1 MIHEDEFL
9 QLNFNAWNAVRSR
22 FRKIQKNSW
31 HANRNIHGMIK
42 NIEDVSCAF
51 LHGVD
56 LVCFSHLRW
65 GFVFQRPNHLLS
77 RFSKH
82 QRVFFIEEPVFHDG
96 EDKLH
101 IENFNENLYVVTPHI
116 GHGLPEE
123 EVHARQRKFITN
135 LFANMQVNRYFSW
148 YYTPMALPFTDHL
161 TPELVIYDCMDELSA
176 FKFAPP
182 ELTLREKELFK
193 KADIVFTGGH
203 SIFESKKNAHHNI
216 YPFPSSIDKHHFGA
230 ARVPKNDPA
239 DQAGI
244 PHPRFGFFGVVDERF
259 DIELLDAVA
268 KARPEWH
275 FVILGP
281 VVKIDPASLPQYD
294 NIHYLG
300 GKKYDELPAYIAGW
314 DIATIPFAMNES
326 TRFISPTK
334 TPEYLAAGK
343 PVIST
348 PIRDVVSP
356 YGNNKLVHI
365 ACNAEEFI
373 AAAEK
378 ELAKKRRGAW
388 LQKVDEFLAF
398 NSWDRTW
405 SQMVR
410 HIEDTLIQTTEEKKT
425 LKEKRY
431 V

>member
-1 MIHEDEFL
+1 
-9 QLNFNAWNAVRSR
+9 
-22 FRKIQKNSW
+22 
-31 HANRNIHGMIK
+31 MIK
-42 NIEDVSCAF
+42 NIEEVSCAF

-56 LVCFSHLRW
+56 LLCFSHLRW

-82 QRVFFIEEPVFHDG
+82 QRVFFIEEPIFHDG

-101 IENFNENLYVVTPHI
+101 IENYNENLYVVTPHMQ
-116 GHGLPEE
+116 H
-123 EVHARQRKFITN
+123 R
-135 LFANMQVNRYFSW
+135 ANGKDVIKQQQKMISSLILQMQVKRYYSW
-148 YYTPMALPFTDHL
+148 YYTPMALPFTGHL
-161 TPELVIYDCMDELSA
+161 NPELVIYDCMDELSA

-182 ELTLREKELFK
+182 ELTIREKELFQ

-203 SIFESKKNAHHNI
+203 SIYENKKNAHHNI
-216 YPFPSSIDKHHFGA
+216 YAFPSSIDKSHFGK
-230 ARVPKNDPA
+230 ARKIRKDPE
-239 DQAGI
+239 DQKHIAR
-244 PHPRFGFFGVVDERF
+244 PRFGFFGVIDERF
-259 DIELLDAVA
+259 DINLIKKVA
-268 KARPEWH
+268 KAKPEWQ
-275 FVILGP
+275 FVLLGP
-281 VVKIDPASLPQYD
+281 VVKIDPAALPKLS

-300 GKKYDELPAYIAGW
+300 GKKYEELPNYLAGW
-314 DIATIPFAMNES
+314 DIAMIPFAINES

-365 ACNAEEFI
+365 VNNVEEFI
-373 AAAEK
+373 AAAEA
-378 ELAKKRRGAW
+378 ELARKRRSSW
-388 LQKVDEFLAF
+388 VKKVDEFLEG

-410 HIEDTLIQTTEEKKT
+410 LIDSTIDQNRTVKKA
-425 LKEKRY
+425 KGGIY

>member
-1 MIHEDEFL
+1 
-9 QLNFNAWNAVRSR
+9 
-22 FRKIQKNSW
+22 
-31 HANRNIHGMIK
+31 MIK

-51 LHGVD
+51 LHDID
-56 LVCFSHLRW
+56 LLCFSHLRW

-82 QRVFFIEEPVFHDG
+82 QRVFFIEEPVFYDG
-96 EDKLH
+96 EDKLQ

-116 GHGLPEE
+116 RHGLNET
-123 EVHARQRKFITN
+123 EVHERQAKFISSLITN
-135 LFANMQVNRYFSW
+135 MNVNRYFSW
-148 YYTPMALPFTDHL
+148 YYTPMALPFTEQL

-182 ELTLREKELFK
+182 QLTILEKDLFK
-193 KADIVFTGGH
+193 KSDIVFTGGN
-203 SIFESKKNAHHNI
+203 SIFESKKDHHHNI
-216 YPFPSSIDKHHFGA
+216 YSFPSSIDKHHFGA
-230 ARVPKNDPA
+230 ARTNKKDPE
-239 DQAGI
+239 DQQHI

-259 DIELLDAVA
+259 DIEMIAQVA
-268 KARPEWH
+268 EQRPDWH

-281 VVKIDPASLPQYD
+281 VVKVDPALLPHGD
-294 NIHYLG
+294 NVHYLG
-300 GKKYDELPAYIAGW
+300 GKKYEELPAYISGW

-348 PIRDVVSP
+348 PIRDVVAP
-356 YGNNKLVHI
+356 YGNNGLVHI
-365 ACNAEEFI
+365 VNNAEEFI

-378 ELAKKRRGAW
+378 ELAKKRKSAW
-388 LQKVDEFLAF
+388 LQKVDDFLLY

-405 SQMVR
+405 GQMVR
-410 HIEDTLIQTTEEKKT
+410 NIEETLNQNADAKTKVKEKK
-425 LKEKRY
+425 Y